1 MEARNGWVTPL
12 YKFNAQIGFRWSG
25 ITRLLPSLIQQR
37 SSSLYLSCC
46 SFYWTRIGAGVFF
59 PFNSRLLNTILCH
72 ETHDSTYEKDVLLK
86 ALQVKRKQPRNMNQV
101 AANDFKIIKR
111 KFPFVRIGVADET
124 SGIQFSSKNLRWY
137 VWSLSYDHL

>member
-1 MEARNGWVTPL
+1 MIRHYTAT
-12 YKFNAQIGFRWSG
+12 AQSYSATLFFLIFE
-25 ITRLLPSLIQQR
+25 LL
-37 SSSLYLSCC
+37 
-46 SFYWTRIGAGVFF
+46 FF
-59 PFNSRLLNTILCH
+59 LLNKNWGRCFLPFNSRLLKTIILCH

-124 SGIQFSSKNLRWY
+124 SGIQFSSKELRWY
-137 VWSLSYDHL
+137 V